1 MPTNS
6 RMDKAWLIHTR
17 EILYRYRMVYDHMD
31 LSDKKKPDTKGYQ
44 LNDPM
49 TISTKGGELI

>member
-1 MPTNS
+1 MAYS
-6 RMDKAWLIHTR
+6 YQG
-17 EILYRYRMVYDHMD
+17 ILYRYRMVYDHMD

-49 TISTKGGELI
+49 TISTKGAELI